1 MRCSQEFKEVKM
13 FRRKRLR
20 EDQKVIDTQ
29 AKSILRLTDE
39 LEGMVTEV
47 GRLRE
52 EVKQRDEVIAG
63 LRKELPTKDED

>member
-1 MRCSQEFKEVKM
+1 M
-13 FRRKRLR
+13 FRRKRLT
-20 EDQKVIDTQ
+20 ENQKVIDTQ

>member
-1 MRCSQEFKEVKM
+1 MW
-13 FRRKRLR
+13 RRKRLR